1 MKITVC
7 IGSSC
12 HIKGSRQVVEQLQ
25 YLIREN
31 NLDDKVELSGTFCMG
46 KCQQGV
52 CVRYSQRLLQ
62 RKRSCKGLKHM
73 IIQICVGSA
82 CHLKGSEK
90 IVGLFEDALKKYDL
104 ENDVTLAGSFCTGR
118 CNREGVTIS
127 VDDDVYTGIT
137 PEGFNY
143 FFEEKVLKRIREER
157 V

>member
-1 MKITVC
+1 
-7 IGSSC
+7 
-12 HIKGSRQVVEQLQ
+12 
-25 YLIREN
+25 
-31 NLDDKVELSGTFCMG
+31 
-46 KCQQGV
+46 
-52 CVRYSQRLLQ
+52 
-62 RKRSCKGLKHM
+62 M

-90 IVGLFEDALKKYDL
+90 IVGLFEDVLKKYDL